1 MSHFSDHYKL
11 ELEHNYITRPGG
23 SDSSE
28 HKCAEC
34 PLIINNKEEYLQHLG
49 VVHRKVEQ
57 FLPRKYRLPPDPEP
71 VSPEKEKAEFICPIE
86 DCGAG
91 KETKKSYLI
100 HLLMIHFSK
109 EVEAEYKESFKE
121 MNPKKCP
128 ECGMALLDNY
138 LGFVKHLAVDHEL
151 VLKYV
156 EKKDDSEQ
164 QENNE
169 EPINEVVRDKNDVEL
184 SDESS
189 ETRSESP
196 VIQEY
201 VEPDPPP
208 GPEYNNPPPDPEYN
222 QPPDSPGHHHPPAD
236 PDPEYNQPPG
246 NNVDLR
252 AILDSDS
259 DME

>member
-1 MSHFSDHYKL
+1 
-11 ELEHNYITRPGG
+11 
-23 SDSSE
+23 
-28 HKCAEC
+28 
-34 PLIINNKEEYLQHLG
+34 
-49 VVHRKVEQ
+49 
-57 FLPRKYRLPPDPEP
+57 
-71 VSPEKEKAEFICPIE
+71 
-86 DCGAG
+86 
-91 KETKKSYLI
+91 
-100 HLLMIHFSK
+100 
-109 EVEAEYKESFKE
+109 
-121 MNPKKCP
+121 
-128 ECGMALLDNY
+128 MALLDNY

-169 EPINEVVRDKNDVEL
+169 EPSNEVIRENIEL

-222 QPPDSPGHHHPPAD
+222 QPPDNPGHHHPPDSPGHHHPPAD
-236 PDPEYNQPPG
+236 PDPEYNQPQG